1 MYGFWHVFG
10 LCFEPCFKV
19 ESEKTEPVILENA
32 SENISEIQEEEK
44 LEKTDLNDESEP
56 EFNAKDEDLED
67 DFNQETEEE
76 LLDIPTFLRRQ
87 AN

>member
-1 MYGFWHVFG
+1 MQS
-10 LCFEPCFKV
+10 
-19 ESEKTEPVILENA
+19 SE
-32 SENISEIQEEEK
+32 ENIENNTENIDKKLVEDDNTNISKEGEFSGEELESSEI
-44 LEKTDLNDESEP
+44 D
-56 EFNAKDEDLED
+56 D